1 MLKALTAGL
10 VAAGLMVSLPALA
23 QKAPE
28 TDGARGDRTTR
39 MSPDDRAAL
48 LDARIAALRTGLKLT
63 PDQEK
68 NWPAVETALRDLAKQ
83 RATRAEQRREVRE
96 KRAKGD
102 AVTRD
107 PIELLRTRA
116 EIMSERAAGLKRL
129 ADASEPLYRSLD
141 DGQKR
146 RLQVLAR
153 QAMGRQFAPRR

>member
-10 VAAGLMVSLPALA
+10 VAACLMMSLPALA

-83 RATRAEQRREVRE
+83 RATRADQRRET
-96 KRAKGD
+96 RARGD
-102 AVTRD
+102 AVMRD

-116 EIMSERAAGLKRL
+116 EIMSERAAGLKQL

-146 RLQVLAR
+146 RLRVLAR
-153 QAMGRQFAPRR
+153 QAMGRQVAPRR